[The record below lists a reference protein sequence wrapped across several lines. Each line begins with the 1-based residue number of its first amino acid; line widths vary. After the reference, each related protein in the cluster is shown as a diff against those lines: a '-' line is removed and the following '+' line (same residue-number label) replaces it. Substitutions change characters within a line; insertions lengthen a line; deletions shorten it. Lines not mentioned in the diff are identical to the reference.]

1 MIPGDDA
8 TETCNS
14 GCCTGYDGFEI
25 GLTSG
30 KGNLQSAIAAAN
42 SATTV
47 QDWSFV
53 GAPPSSSGS
62 PPPSGGGS
70 YPADTC
76 TWG

>member
-8 TETCNS
+8 TESCSS

-30 KGNLQSAIAAAN
+30 KGNLEFAIAAAN
-42 SATTV
+42 SANTL

-53 GAPPSSSGS
+53 GAPPSGGGS
-62 PPPSGGGS
+62 PPTGGS
-70 YPADTC
+70 FPADSC